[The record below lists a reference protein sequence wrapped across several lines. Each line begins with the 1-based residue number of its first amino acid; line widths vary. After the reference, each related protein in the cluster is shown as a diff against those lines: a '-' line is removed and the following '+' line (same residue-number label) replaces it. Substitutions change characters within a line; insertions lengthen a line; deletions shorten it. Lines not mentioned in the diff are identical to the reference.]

1 MQIYEMNTKDIK
13 KLRYKDIMFFMLAE
27 GGAMGEPGAV
37 NIITKGK
44 NDIQILH
51 ANYCYGDFDMD
62 KLAEVF
68 IPLQTFDCG
77 IFGNVSGVAPG
88 WNHVYLGAGNH
99 LLVRDCVFEQF
110 MSLVDGKSELEI
122 YQSYMDIALKLL
134 AEENHGK

>member
-27 GGAMGEPGAV
+27 GGAMGEPGAI
-37 NIITKGK
+37 NIITKGI
-44 NDIQILH
+44 NGIQVLH

-68 IPLQTFDCG
+68 TPLQTFDCG

-88 WNHVYLGAGNH
+88 WNHAYLGAGNH
-99 LLVRDCVFEQF
+99 LLVRDCVFERF
-110 MSLVDGKSELEI
+110 MSSADGKSEPEI

-134 AEENHGK
+134 AEETHGK